1 MNTAVH
7 AQDHSALAAAVLG
20 EQVRAY
26 YRTNTWAI
34 VTALVIVPTLLVV
47 GFSGVLSAAL
57 LYSWLAGMY
66 VVAAGRV
73 ALNIAYVRRRPP
85 VDEVRKWVRSA
96 VVGTVVSG
104 AMWGAAGVF
113 LFVPGIVRDQL
124 LLLLVLASVGAGA
137 VVALSSVMPAFYGFL
152 LTSLS
157 PVTLV
162 LARQGDRFHVVLA
175 LLVVVYGAALSYF
188 ALVVNRILTE
198 SLRLRFEQVELL
210 QEMTRKKE
218 EAERA
223 NLSKSRFLA
232 AASHDLR
239 QPLHALGLFVSA
251 LESRLRQASEHTLVG
266 HIRASLQALEDLLN
280 SLLDVSR
287 LDAGTIVPRVV
298 DCPLQPL
305 FDRLRVEFA
314 PEAQAKNLRL
324 RARPTGTAVATDPVL
339 LERILRNL
347 LANALRYTTSGGVLL
362 AARRR
367 QSAVWIEVW
376 DTGIGIA
383 QEYQRDIFEE
393 FFQIGN
399 DARDRN
405 KGLGLGL
412 AIVRRLTNLLGHRLD
427 LVSRPGHG
435 SRFRVELPGRP
446 SKPAAAI
453 APRPAGLGFE
463 GVLVAVVEDDL
474 VVLNAMR
481 TLLVQW
487 GCRVAGGA
495 RVEQVLATL
504 GTEAP
509 AVILADYRLTE
520 GTTGIMAVARICE
533 HYGVQIPALL
543 VTGDTSVNRLRDA
556 SASGLMILHKP
567 VAPARLRAA
576 LQHLV
581 GPQRRSLQ
589 M

>member
-1 MNTAVH
+1 MKTSVRAP
-7 AQDHSALAAAVLG
+7 DHTALAAAVLG
-20 EQVRAY
+20 EQVHAY
-26 YRTNTWAI
+26 YRTNTWAL
-34 VTALVIVPTLLVV
+34 VTALVIVPTLLVA

-66 VVAAGRV
+66 VVAAVRV
-73 ALNIAYVRRRPP
+73 AVNVAYLKRRPP
-85 VDEVRKWVRSA
+85 VEKARTWARA
-96 VVGTVVSG
+96 AIIGTVSSG
-104 AMWGAAGVF
+104 AIWGAAGVF
-113 LFVPGIVRDQL
+113 LFVPGVVRDQL

-137 VVALSSVMPAFYGFL
+137 VVALSALMPAFYGYL

-175 LLVVVYGAALSYF
+175 VLVVVYGAALSYF

-210 QEMTRKKE
+210 KEMTRKKE

-223 NLSKSRFLA
+223 NLGKSRFLA

-251 LESRLRQASEHTLVG
+251 LESRLRQASEHVLVG
-266 HIRASLQALEDLLN
+266 HIRASLEALEDLLN

-287 LDAGTIVPRVV
+287 LDAGTIVPRIV

-305 FDRLRVEFA
+305 FDRLRVEFT
-314 PEAQAKNLRL
+314 PDAQAKNLWL
-324 RARPTGTAVATDPVL
+324 RTRPTKVAVATDPIL
-339 LERILRNL
+339 LERVLRNL
-347 LANALRYTTSGGVLL
+347 LANALRYTNSGGVLL
-362 AARRR
+362 AARCR
-367 QSAVWIEVW
+367 QSSVWIEVW

-383 QEYQRDIFEE
+383 QEHQRDIFEE

-412 AIVRRLTNLLGHRLD
+412 AIVRRLTYLLGHRLD
-427 LVSRPGHG
+427 LVSRVGRG

-446 SKPAAAI
+446 STPAAAFVPQ
-453 APRPAGLGFE
+453 AAGGDFE

-487 GCRVAGGA
+487 GCRVAAGA
-495 RVEQVLATL
+495 RVEQVLAAL

-520 GTTGIMAVARICE
+520 DMTGIMAIQRIGE
-533 HYGVQIPALL
+533 HYGVPIPALL

-556 SASGLMILHKP
+556 SASGLTILHKP

-576 LQHLV
+576 LRHLLS
-581 GPQRRSLQ
+581 PQRRSLQ